1 LEYYS
6 TTIKLVAK
14 DTVFYKKNTLNL
26 AGKIVDLSTPAVM
39 GIMNTT
45 PDSFFK
51 GSRFE
56 NEKEIIVRAG
66 NIIEE
71 GGLIIDVGGY
81 SSRPGAEDITEEE
94 EIQRVVPAIKLIK
107 KEFTDVFISVDTFRS
122 NVARLALES
131 GACIINDISGG
142 IDPEMYKVAAQYKAA
157 YILMHMKGTPQ
168 NMISEAQYGN
178 LLNELLDY
186 FSERLWRLN
195 GEGVK
200 DVIIDPGFGFAKTI
214 NHNFNLL
221 GNLNYFE
228 ILSQPLLVGLS
239 RKSMI
244 YKKLG
249 ISSDEALNGTTVLNT
264 IALMKGASILRVHD
278 VKEAY
283 QAVKLFKLAIN

>member
-1 LEYYS
+1 
-6 TTIKLVAK
+6 VAK

-39 GIMNTT
+39 GILNAT

-56 NEKEIIVRAG
+56 NEKEIIARAG
-66 NIIEE
+66 NILEE
-71 GGLIIDVGGY
+71 GGLIIDIGGY
-81 SSRPGAEDITEEE
+81 SSRPGAEDISEEQ

-107 KEFTDVFISVDTFRS
+107 KEFPESFISVDTFRS
-122 NVARLALES
+122 KVALQALDS
-131 GACIINDISGG
+131 GACMINDISGG
-142 IDPEMYKVAAQYKAA
+142 IDPEMFKIAAQYKAA

-168 NMISEAQYGN
+168 NMVSEAKYEN

-186 FSERLWRLN
+186 FAERLWKLN
-195 GEGVK
+195 DEGVK
-200 DVIIDPGFGFAKTI
+200 DIIIDPGFGFAKTI

-221 GNLNYFE
+221 SNLNYFE
-228 ILSQPLLVGLS
+228 ILNQPVLVGLS

-283 QAVKLFKLAIN
+283 QAVKLFKLAKI